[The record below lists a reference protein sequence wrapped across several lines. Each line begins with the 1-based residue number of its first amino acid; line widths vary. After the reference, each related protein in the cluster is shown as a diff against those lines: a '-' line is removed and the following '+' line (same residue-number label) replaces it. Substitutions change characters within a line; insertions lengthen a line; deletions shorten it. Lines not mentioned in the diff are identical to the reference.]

1 MTLLSLSSA
10 NLLDALVITLSAVG
24 YVAIGLG
31 VLCVLLIPV
40 VIIKCIE
47 GHKER
52 KAQKSQPVCESK
64 EELNEQAACD
74 KNCDGCSTPCEEKE
88 DPTQEPVC
96 ESCEEINEV
105 ENEPEQEESMQSEEQ
120 AVKEV
125 VVADDDCDEESSE
138 DDKITYEKSYLAKL
152 SLTKE
157 SSKQGYSKIK
167 NRLLSY
173 DKVRARI
180 SWKEENFRI
189 GKTNVAKIGVRGK
202 TVVLYLALNPSEV
215 GEKYD
220 VYDASEQATKVAVPC
235 AYKLTG
241 VRRFTYACE
250 LIDKMFEGMG
260 VAKTSDENVD
270 YCKNLQVTD
279 IEQLAEIG
287 LVKVSKAK
295 PVDFKKYD

>member
-47 GHKER
+47 GQRER
-52 KAQKSQPVCESK
+52 KAKKSQPVCECK
-64 EELNEQAACD
+64 EELNEQPACD
-74 KNCDGCSTPCEEKE
+74 KNCDGCATPCEEKE
-88 DPTQEPVC
+88 EPEQESVC
-96 ESCEEINEV
+96 ESCEEVNKV
-105 ENEPEQEESMQSEEQ
+105 EQEENVQGEEQ

-125 VVADDDCDEESSE
+125 AAADGDCDEESSE

-202 TVVLYLALNPSEV
+202 TVILYLALNPSEV

-220 VYDASEQATKVAVPC
+220 VYDALEQATKVAVPC

-260 VAKTSDENVD
+260 VVKTSDESVD

-287 LVKVSKAK
+287 LVKVSKSK

>member
-1 MTLLSLSSA
+1 MTLLSLAST
-10 NLLDALVITLSAVG
+10 NLLDALVNALSAVG
-24 YVAIGLG
+24 YVAIGVG
-31 VLCVLLIPV
+31 VFCVLLIPV
-40 VIIKCIE
+40 EIIKCIE
-47 GHKER
+47 ASKER
-52 KAQKSQPVCESK
+52 KVQDSQPVCDE
-64 EELNEQAACD
+64 
-74 KNCDGCSTPCEEKE
+74 NCSDCANPCEEKKEIEENSACEVCETPIE
-88 DPTQEPVC
+88 DEEQGEQNVSEESETQEIKEVAIADDGD
-96 ESCEEINEV
+96 EEH
-105 ENEPEQEESMQSEEQ
+105 SEE
-120 AVKEV
+120 
-125 VVADDDCDEESSE
+125 
-138 DDKITYEKSYLAKL
+138 DKITYEKSYLAKL
-152 SLTKE
+152 SLTKD

-173 DKVRARI
+173 DKVRSRI
-180 SWKEENFRI
+180 SWKEENFRV

-202 TVVLYLALNPSEV
+202 TVVLYLALNPAEV

-220 VYDASEQATKVAVPC
+220 VSDASEQATKVAVPC

-250 LIDKMFEGMG
+250 LIDKMFKGMG
-260 VAKTSDENVD
+260 IAKVSDESVD